1 MWPPPGTRTAWG
13 RMPGQLNFRISLFVA
28 SGVVSGHGLGLRL
41 QGGGEHSRH
50 VACRSGKR
58 LVCVSDEAIYQEI
71 IRATMATVT

>member
-41 QGGGEHSRH
+41 QGGGNTRDTSHAG
-50 VACRSGKR
+50 VARD
-58 LVCVSDEAIYQEI
+58 LFVSLMKQFTKKSLEL
-71 IRATMATVT
+71 RWLL